1 MCFWKENIM
10 ILKSKIRFAYKNI
23 VFIIFFWYKWSFNIE
38 LWMVKRRNKA
48 EIRTNIIS
56 ILNISVF
63 DNVAWGD
70 F

>member
-1 MCFWKENIM
+1 M

>member
-1 MCFWKENIM
+1 MCFWKENNM

-38 LWMVKRRNKA
+38 LWMIKRRNKA

-63 DNVAWGD
+63 DNVA
-70 F
+70 

>member
-1 MCFWKENIM
+1 MCFWKENNM

-63 DNVAWGD
+63 DNVAWGA

>member
-1 MCFWKENIM
+1 M

-38 LWMVKRRNKA
+38 LWMIKRRNKA

-63 DNVAWGD
+63 DNVAWGA

>member
-23 VFIIFFWYKWSFNIE
+23 VFIIFFWYKWNFNIN
-38 LWMVKRRNKA
+38 LWMIKRRNKA

-56 ILNISVF
+56 ILYVNVF
-63 DNVAWGD
+63 DNVVWGA

>member
-1 MCFWKENIM
+1 MCFWKENNM

-38 LWMVKRRNKA
+38 LWMIKRRNKA
-48 EIRTNIIS
+48 EIRTNIIL

-63 DNVAWGD
+63 DNVLWGA